1 MQETVV
7 LQTGLREL
15 WQGRAQFAMQRYD
28 QALASHLTC
37 TPLQHGIGVPHE
49 CLFEVRA
56 FKAPN
61 DSLYSFMR
69 SLPPE
74 QVRPPRD

>member
-1 MQETVV
+1 MQHC
-7 LQTGLREL
+7 
-15 WQGRAQFAMQRYD
+15 D
-28 QALASHLTC
+28 QALACLLNR

-49 CLFEVRA
+49 RLLEVRA
-56 FKAPN
+56 FKEPN